1 MSLLSDDDSELAI
14 RLTSAEFETF
24 SRALAA
30 PPPPSPALEKAMAE
44 LQATTVTHTA
54 TGRVIDWQPRP
65 RR

>member
-1 MSLLSDDDSELAI
+1 MDYENDDLVI
-14 RLTSAEFETF
+14 RLASHEFEAF

-30 PPPPSPALEKAMAE
+30 SPPPSPALEKAMAA
-44 LQATTVTHTA
+44 LQASTVTHTA